1 MVFQWYCCCCVG
13 VVLRLA
19 LPVSVFLMI
28 VGFSFWADVDKRVD
42 VTLQMLL
49 VVAALYLGTQLLF
62 GRLKHVMK
70 ALFICISYSAF
81 IRMYVW
87 QDRMFVLMLVGKR
100 ISPLF
105 SHLSFHLVFFF
116 I

>member
-1 MVFQWYCCCCVG
+1 
-13 VVLRLA
+13 
-19 LPVSVFLMI
+19 MI

-70 ALFICISYSAF
+70 AFFIFISYSAF
-81 IRMYVW
+81 IHMYVCVA
-87 QDRMFVLMLVGKR
+87 RPYVCVNV
-100 ISPLF
+100 S
-105 SHLSFHLVFFF
+105 
-116 I
+116 